1 MIKLYGRRSRSQ
13 HVRVP
18 LCVSLRKHPFLR
30 ALRRWDV
37 SRGGT
42 FTTQRQKFHTVD
54 ENQCLHNKSG
64 SHGVPNINLSH
75 FTSLIVDF
83 VTVLCSSAN
92 EFQQNSNASS
102 RQVLLSIVSVFTER
116 KYVNKYFFEF
126 SLGNSA
132 TLATP
137 ISRSNYTSAAYSPS
151 KLFLKYEFQM

>member
-83 VTVLCSSAN
+83 ATVLCSSAN

-102 RQVLLSIVSVFTER
+102 NASSRKDCYVVFELFVSKYLSGVP
-116 KYVNKYFFEF
+116 VN
-126 SLGNSA
+126 
-132 TLATP
+132 
-137 ISRSNYTSAAYSPS
+137 
-151 KLFLKYEFQM
+151 